1 MTTVAEYLASVAIRG
16 INEGIGEAGIVQSF
30 SATPADGSLELP
42 VGAVGATGPAGPS
55 AAPFRWEGDISDPTA
70 LAALAADLGPV
81 HAGKAWRV
89 ESTNA
94 LMYWNGS
101 SFDAFP
107 DAFGAAGPTGEVNT
121 LSVGTVTT
129 GAAGSDL
136 IVEVT
141 GTPPAQTVNLTIPR
155 GVQGVQGP
163 DGSPGPIRGAADY
176 QESAEPVEG
185 AVPMW
190 DAVAEKWEPTPAP
203 GWRGPWTITE
213 GTAWDG
219 GTGFLAGS
227 NSINSAA
234 YTIAT
239 INIPAQDV
247 DWRPMIFGGAQVRGG
262 TGSPQ
267 TRMDLEACIGST
279 AGQVVAVGGGLSAQT
294 WWFNQLVP
302 QYQTADLT
310 PDSSVGILAAGVAT
324 SIVLVLRRNQ
334 GSGTF
339 DYSRTYAHV
348 AVWAVPATGAP

>member
-16 INEGIGEAGIVQSF
+16 INEGIGEDGIVQSF

-42 VGAVGATGPAGPS
+42 VGAPGAQGPAGPD
-55 AAPFRWEGDISDPTA
+55 APPFRWEGDIADPTA
-70 LAALAADLGPV
+70 LTALAPDLLPV

-107 DAFGAAGPTGEVNT
+107 DAFGAAGPTGDVNT

-163 DGSPGPIRGAADY
+163 LGSPGPIRGASDY
-176 QESAEPVEG
+176 EESAEPVEG

-190 DAVAEKWEPTPAP
+190 DATAEKWKPTPDP

-219 GTGFLAGS
+219 GSGFAATTNDV
-227 NSINSAA
+227 NSSA
-234 YTIAT
+234 YTIAI

-262 TGSPQ
+262 TGSPA

-279 AGQVVAVGGGLSAQT
+279 SGQVVAVGGGLSEEA

-302 QYQTADLT
+302 QYQIEDMTPVSTAG
-310 PDSSVGILAAGVAT
+310 VVAAGAAAA
-324 SIVLVLRRNQ
+324 IYLVLRRNQ

>member
-1 MTTVAEYLASVAIRG
+1 MTTVAEYLASVVIRG
-16 INEGIGEAGIVQSF
+16 INEGIGESGVTQSF
-30 SATPADGSLELP
+30 VATPADGSLELP
-42 VGAVGATGPAGPS
+42 VGAQGADGPAGPD
-55 AAPFRWEGDISDPTA
+55 APPFRWEGDISDPGA
-70 LAALAADLGPV
+70 LAALASDLGPRQ
-81 HAGKAWRV
+81 AGKAWRV
-89 ESTNA
+89 ESTNT
-94 LMYWNGS
+94 LMYWNGTT
-101 SFDAFP
+101 FDAFA
-107 DAFGAAGPTGEVNT
+107 DAFGAAGPTGEVNN

-155 GVQGVQGP
+155 GVKGVQGP
-163 DGSPGPIRGAADY
+163 LGSPGPIRGAADY
-176 QESAEPVEG
+176 QESAEPVTG

-190 DAVAEKWEPTPAP
+190 DAAAEKWKPTPNP
-203 GWRGPWTITE
+203 GWRGPWTISE
-213 GTAWDG
+213 GAAWDG
-219 GTGFLAGS
+219 GAGFLSGS
-227 NSINSAA
+227 NAINSAA

-239 INIPAQDV
+239 VNIPAQDV
-247 DWRPMIFGGAQVRGG
+247 AWRPMVLGGAQVRGG
-262 TGSPQ
+262 TGSPS

-294 WWFNQLVP
+294 WWYNQLVP

-310 PDSSVGILAAGVAT
+310 PDSSVGIIAAGVAT

-334 GSGTF
+334 GTGTF